1 MSLDA
6 VMRGVSSGNG
16 AEVDANNNLKVNLPT
31 TYDQSGY
38 VRVLSEVDAGLSDG
52 SAFLL
57 QPEVSEDFRWRSEL
71 DTLLDTHSFC
81 ETAQVTAKHVYR
93 NTTMTATWPG
103 GALRSN
109 GSSITTINTGVL
121 FNTYQPFPIY
131 GGAQTYIYLK
141 LRWQGTWA
149 VTNTTIDTGLG
160 LNPTSTPYAPTD
172 GVYIRVNSSGIQGV
186 MNYNG
191 VETTSAVF
199 KNSSGATFVP
209 TIGTEYD
216 FIITVGENA
225 TVFWLDDRAGNGPV
239 MAARMATNATNG
251 RPCMSSSLPLFMR
264 HAIGGSAA
272 SAVLQQEIVSYTVFQ
287 GGYHTSR
294 PWELQAAMMGGSH
307 QGLQGMTQGGLELLA
322 NNQALGAGAAM
333 TNTTAALGS
342 GLGGVFTALPTL
354 AAGTFGIVS
363 SYQVPAQTV
372 AIPGRQLAI
381 RGVKISAIV
390 SAALTGGPVVYL
402 YSLAYGHTA
411 VSLATAEAATTK
423 KPRFIPL
430 GQHAFAA
437 AAAAGTSGGA
447 DVYMPFNA
455 PIVVNPGEF
464 IATVANN
471 VGTVTSAGTITFSVT
486 FDYCLL

>member
-1 MSLDA
+1 
-6 VMRGVSSGNG
+6 
-16 AEVDANNNLKVNLPT
+16 
-31 TYDQSGY
+31 
-38 VRVLSEVDAGLSDG
+38 
-52 SAFLL
+52 
-57 QPEVSEDFRWRSEL
+57 
-71 DTLLDTHSFC
+71 
-81 ETAQVTAKHVYR
+81 
-93 NTTMTATWPG
+93 
-103 GALRSN
+103 
-109 GSSITTINTGVL
+109 
-121 FNTYQPFPIY
+121 
-131 GGAQTYIYLK
+131 
-141 LRWQGTWA
+141 
-149 VTNTTIDTGLG
+149 
-160 LNPTSTPYAPTD
+160 
-172 GVYIRVNSSGIQGV
+172 
-186 MNYNG
+186 
-191 VETTSAVF
+191 
-199 KNSSGATFVP
+199 
-209 TIGTEYD
+209 
-216 FIITVGENA
+216 
-225 TVFWLDDRAGNGPV
+225 
-239 MAARMATNATNG
+239 
-251 RPCMSSSLPLFMR
+251 MR